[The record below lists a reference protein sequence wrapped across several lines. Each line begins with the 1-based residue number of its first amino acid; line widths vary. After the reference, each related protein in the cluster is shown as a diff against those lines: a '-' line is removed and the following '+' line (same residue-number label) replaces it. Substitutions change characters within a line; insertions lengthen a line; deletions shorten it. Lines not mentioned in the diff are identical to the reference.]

1 MKKII
6 FFLLIAIMPMSL
18 FSQRDNLELGIR
30 YIKLGNSHR
39 VVKNYNEA
47 NNFLNKGLKIASK
60 ENNKYW
66 EAVAYEY
73 IAYYHCDLGNQASA
87 LENLNK
93 AKELYKSCIESPNAG
108 SQNTINDVIAFIEQN
123 NCPCEFSSIG
133 NKGNISS
140 QMSSK
145 VYNFDN
151 SRLSQLPT
159 LPIDATN
166 ISLAFNRF
174 AGIPAQLNQY
184 KSLEHLN
191 IPNNR
196 IRDLTG
202 IGSLTNLHYLNLS
215 GNRIANIPDEIE
227 NLQNLFELDL
237 SNNRI
242 KKVNTG
248 ITKLKNLKILN
259 LKGNKIPFV
268 ELKRIIQ
275 ALPNTNIIH
284 DLYIQK

>member
-1 MKKII
+1 MPY
-6 FFLLIAIMPMSL
+6 LLYA
-18 FSQRDNLELGIR
+18 QADLGMR
-30 YIKLGNSHR
+30 YLKLGNSHR
-39 VVKNYNEA
+39 VAKKFNSAKKYLE
-47 NNFLNKGLKIASK
+47 LGISIAK
-60 ENNKYW
+60 QENNKYW
-66 EAVAYEY
+66 EAAGYEFL
-73 IAYYHCDLGNQASA
+73 AYYYCDIDNQVSA
-87 LENLNK
+87 LDYLNK
-93 AKELYKSCIESPNAG
+93 AKSIYQKEINAPKDGSHIVIDELIDYIYNYG
-108 SQNTINDVIAFIEQN
+108 
-123 NCPCEFSSIG
+123 CPCSSG
-133 NKGNISS
+133 QNLDNKNIYNSNYFIINI
-140 QMSSK
+140 K

-151 SRLSQLPT
+151 SRLNQLP
-159 LPIDATN
+159 PMDKDATN
-166 ISLAFNRF
+166 VSLAENRF
-174 AGIPAQLNQY
+174 PNIPSGLSEY
-184 KSLEHLN
+184 KLLDYLN
-191 IPNNR
+191 IPKNR
-196 IRDLTG
+196 IRNLNG

-215 GNRIANIPDEIE
+215 GNRISEIPDEIE

>member
-6 FFLLIAIMPMSL
+6 FFLLIAIMPYLLYAQADIGM
-18 FSQRDNLELGIR
+18 R
-30 YIKLGNSHR
+30 YLKLGNSHR
-39 VVKNYNEA
+39 VAKNFNSAKKY
-47 NNFLNKGLKIASK
+47 LDLGIKIAK
-60 ENNKYW
+60 QENNKYW
-66 EAVAYEY
+66 EAAGYELL
-73 IAYYHCDLGNQASA
+73 AYYYCDIDDKNSA
-87 LENLNK
+87 LEYLNQAK
-93 AKELYKSCIESPNAG
+93 AIYGKVTKAPVDG
-108 SQNTINDVIAFIEQN
+108 SHKAIDDVIDYIN
-123 NCPCEFSSIG
+123 NNGCPCSSNPNNSTIF
-133 NKGNISS
+133 ISTHIII
-140 QMSSK
+140 K

-151 SRLSQLPT
+151 SRLNQLP
-159 LPIDATN
+159 PMDKDATN
-166 ISLAFNRF
+166 LSLAGNRF
-174 AGIPAQLNQY
+174 PNIPSGLSEY
-184 KSLEHLN
+184 KLLDYLN

-215 GNRIANIPDEIE
+215 GNRISEIPDEIE

>member
-1 MKKII
+1 MKK
-6 FFLLIAIMPMSL
+6 FLLLLIIVILPISL
-18 FSQRDNLELGIR
+18 YSQRDNLELGIR

-39 VVKNYNEA
+39 VAKNYNEA
-47 NNFLNKGLKIASK
+47 NNFLNKGLRIASK

-73 IAYYHCDLGNQASA
+73 IGYYNCDMGNQASA

-93 AKELYKSCIESPNAG
+93 AKELYKSCIESPSVG
-108 SQNTINDVIAFIEQN
+108 SQNTIDDVIAFIEKN
-123 NCPCEFSSIG
+123 NCPCEIGSFG
-133 NKGNISS
+133 NKANTSS
-140 QMSSK
+140 QMGAK

-166 ISLAFNRF
+166 LSLAFNRF

-196 IRDLTG
+196 IRNLTG

-215 GNRIANIPDEIE
+215 GNRISEIPDEIE